1 MSIAEAKEE
10 KYYSLIWICILWE
23 VYVIG
28 INEVFGYS
36 DQLVTNES
44 ESAYVD
50 SNRES
55 KEECKID
62 RHPSL
67 STRSPW

>member
-1 MSIAEAKEE
+1 M
-10 KYYSLIWICILWE
+10 
-23 VYVIG
+23 YV
-28 INEVFGYS
+28 F
-36 DQLVTNES
+36 QLVTNGS

-67 STRSPW
+67 STRSPGDVRVTCDVVVAPLVQLLLIMDPRVGIGERYQ